1 MEIFM
6 SHLALNSSEHLLAS
20 IATLRDLLI
29 DSLQPSSLELNTL
42 HCIALSRKTQIINKL
57 LQKIT

>member
-42 HCIALSRKTQIINKL
+42 HWHCIVTQDTNNK
-57 LQKIT
+57 